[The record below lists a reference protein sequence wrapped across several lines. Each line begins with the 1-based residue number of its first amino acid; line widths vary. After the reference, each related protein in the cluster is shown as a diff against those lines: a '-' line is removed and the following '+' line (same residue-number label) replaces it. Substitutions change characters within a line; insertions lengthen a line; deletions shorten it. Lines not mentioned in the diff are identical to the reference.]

1 MQNGTVSVE
10 PMIQPPAN
18 YARHKLIFTMVERV
32 FRAGRII
39 ARSAC
44 RALVVCG
51 IGFAPMAASVATAAE
66 APLLRNPAAQIDKP
80 DLSGLP
86 RLRFLTTLDFPPFNF
101 ADATKRP
108 TGFNV
113 ELARAI
119 CTQLDIVAKC
129 EVQALPWDELEPALA
144 SGRGEAI
151 IAGTAVTAQKRAQ
164 FAMTPSYFRFPARF
178 IALKQAGLR
187 IDNPASLAGKTVAVV
202 EGSAHAAMLEAHF
215 AQATPLLVADD
226 AAARQAL
233 ADGAAALVFGDGVSL
248 GFYLVSTAAQN
259 CCDFVGG
266 PYFDPR
272 FLGEGMGIVMRKA
285 DGLLLQAVEAAL
297 IETKRNG
304 IYFDILARYFPR
316 DPYAD

>member
-1 MQNGTVSVE
+1 M
-10 PMIQPPAN
+10 P
-18 YARHKLIFTMVERV
+18 FT
-32 FRAGRII
+32 AG
-39 ARSAC
+39 
-44 RALVVCG
+44 
-51 IGFAPMAASVATAAE
+51 VATASD
-66 APLLRNPAAQIDKP
+66 APLLRNPATQIDKP
-80 DLSGLP
+80 DLSGLQ

-119 CTQLDIVAKC
+119 CQELDIVAKC

-178 IALKQAGLR
+178 IALKQTGLS
-187 IDNPASLAGKTVAVV
+187 IDQPSSLAGKSVAVV

-215 AQATPLLVADD
+215 PQATPLPLLDD
-226 AAARQAL
+226 AAARRAL
-233 ADGAAALVFGDGVSL
+233 ADGEADLLFGDGVSL

-266 PYFDPR
+266 PYYDAR
-272 FLGEGMGIVMRKA
+272 FLGEGMGIVLRKA
-285 DGLLLQAVEAAL
+285 DSRLLLAVEAAL
-297 IETKRNG
+297 IETKRSG
-304 IYFDILARYFPR
+304 VYFDILARYFPR